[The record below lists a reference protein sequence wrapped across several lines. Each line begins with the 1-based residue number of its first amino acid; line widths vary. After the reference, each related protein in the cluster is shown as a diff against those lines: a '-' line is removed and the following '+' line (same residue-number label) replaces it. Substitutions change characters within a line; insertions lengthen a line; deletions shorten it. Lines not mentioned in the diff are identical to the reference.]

1 MSERKAREARVA
13 ARLGAAAPENVEAAA
28 REELARR
35 NMARARRRNEDAVRA
50 ELGNGSLA
58 DKALAMSRAERR
70 RFVREHKRGRKS

>member
-13 ARLGAAAPENVEAAA
+13 ARLGVSAPDNKDKA

-50 ELGNGSLA
+50 ELGDGSLA
-58 DKALAMSRAERR
+58 DKALAMSRADRR
-70 RFVREHKRGRKS
+70 RFVRKHRRKS